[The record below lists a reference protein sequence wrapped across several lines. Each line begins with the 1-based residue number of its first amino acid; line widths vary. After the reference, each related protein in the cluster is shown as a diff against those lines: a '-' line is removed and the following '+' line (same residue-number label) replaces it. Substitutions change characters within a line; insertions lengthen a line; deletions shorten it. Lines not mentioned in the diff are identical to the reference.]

1 MNFQTNKSNIEKEV
15 SNLEKFTTQQ
25 GKILPRRVT
34 KFNVQDQKKLQ
45 REIKF
50 ARALSFMPFVT
61 REG

>member
-1 MNFQTNKSNIEKEV
+1 MNFQPNKSNIEKEV